1 MTKAFSLSR
10 EGVLWPLAQKQK
22 GSKTDSQRKKKRQTI
37 CLALNPHQLDMAAE
51 VTPNSVTFE
60 NYLMVKISR
69 RKVARGKRE
78 VGWRGKR
85 TDSSIERGV
94 SAFNSLMV
102 PNTLYLSTTPLPM
115 LTFRLCKKNSFD
127 IIEESGI
134 NR

>member
-1 MTKAFSLSR
+1 
-10 EGVLWPLAQKQK
+10 
-22 GSKTDSQRKKKRQTI
+22 
-37 CLALNPHQLDMAAE
+37 MAAE

-94 SAFNSLMV
+94 SAFNSLMEV
-102 PNTLYLSTTPLPM
+102 HTSTYVNLSSLQ
-115 LTFRLCKKNSFD
+115 KKFIRH

-134 NR
+134 NNR